1 MKVPICVD
9 MWMQH
14 TDCAYL
20 RCARCDVCGL
30 YSQTA
35 HICVLYAVHTN
46 IQRGSWISI
55 IVMHWHRLHEYI
67 IWIIYQMYDADCSVR
82 SSLPSRNTMYDN
94 TGLICSWPRTLLF
107 NSIRSDFFGSRIM
120 PFSWQNVGGTL
131 SEITDQELILRLRP
145 LTKDCLKF
153 QDYRVSVEKPL
164 RFFCNATIV
173 TIATLLSTTTS
184 PHLLCSASSFSCFAG
199 GYFGLLEWVN
209 LCATLPLWK

>member
-1 MKVPICVD
+1 M
-9 MWMQH
+9 MQI
-14 TDCAYL
+14 AL
-20 RCARCDVCGL
+20 CGL
-30 YSQTA
+30 LCPAETKCTTTLVSSA
-35 HICVLYAVHTN
+35 LD
-46 IQRGSWISI
+46 RGRYFSI
-55 IVMHWHRLHEYI
+55 PYVATFL
-67 IWIIYQMYDADCSVR
+67 D
-82 SSLPSRNTMYDN
+82 P
-94 TGLICSWPRTLLF
+94 
-107 NSIRSDFFGSRIM
+107 GSCLSPGNM
-120 PFSWQNVGGTL
+120 LGGTL